1 MLGLPI
7 CVTVTLALGVMR
19 MAKRNAIVK
28 KLPAVEA
35 LGCANYICCD
45 KTGTLT
51 KNKMTV
57 SRIYCPA
64 LEDVF
69 IFSSTSKEFMGSSQ
83 LFQGVSSTLS
93 TRFTSSN
100 RLPLQSAELS
110 NVTYHGNNIEI
121 KKFPPLEQLLE
132 ASCLCNNSYFTA
144 DNSFIGQPTEI
155 ALISCSKLL
164 GVPDKRSSLKRLN
177 EIPFSSDTKMM
188 EVVYKE
194 GEQSVHYLKGAIEVL
209 LPRCTKYLALNNE
222 TMTFSKSAK
231 ERVIQQSIE
240 MARDGLRVVC
250 VACGSDENQLTVCGV
265 VGLLDPLRDGIQ
277 DAVHRINATGAKVM
291 MVTGDAEETAIAIA
305 KTAGIYQLGIS
316 QKVLSGKEIED
327 LARSGD
333 DVLASVI
340 CDVAVCYRTSP
351 RHKLS
356 IVRAL
361 QSKGHCVA
369 MTGDGVND
377 APALKAAD
385 IGIAVGSGTD
395 VAKEAAAMIIV
406 DDDFSTIVNVSLYF
420 HKLYQYLY
428 IIITYSICMYV
439 ISSGD

>member
-1 MLGLPI
+1 MIIKFKEIL
-7 CVTVTLALGVMR
+7 
-19 MAKRNAIVK
+19 
-28 KLPAVEA
+28 
-35 LGCANYICCD
+35 
-45 KTGTLT
+45 
-51 KNKMTV
+51 
-57 SRIYCPA
+57 
-64 LEDVF
+64 F
-69 IFSSTSKEFMGSSQ
+69 I
-83 LFQGVSSTLS
+83 L
-93 TRFTSSN
+93 
-100 RLPLQSAELS
+100 
-110 NVTYHGNNIEI
+110 YNIEI

-132 ASCLCNNSYFTA
+132 TSCLCNNSYFTA

-155 ALISCSKLL
+155 ALVSCSKQL
-164 GVPDKRSSLKRLN
+164 GVPDKRSTSKRLN

-188 EVVYKE
+188 EVSYKV
-194 GEQSVHYLKGAIEVL
+194 GEYVIHYLKGAIEVL

-222 TMTFSKSAK
+222 IMSFSKSAR
-231 ERVIQQSIE
+231 ERVIQQSTE

-250 VACGSDENQLTVCGV
+250 IACGSDSNQLTICGI

-277 DAVHRINATGAKVM
+277 EAVHRINATGAKVM

-305 KTAGIYQLGIS
+305 KMAGIYQVGIS
-316 QKVLSGKEIED
+316 QKILSGKEIED
-327 LARSGD
+327 LARNGD
-333 DVLASVI
+333 DVLASII

-395 VAKEAAAMIIV
+395 VAKEAAAMIII
-406 DDDFSTIVNVSLYF
+406 DDDFSTIVNVSTC
-420 HKLYQYLY
+420 
-428 IIITYSICMYV
+428 TYNIQL
-439 ISSGD
+439 